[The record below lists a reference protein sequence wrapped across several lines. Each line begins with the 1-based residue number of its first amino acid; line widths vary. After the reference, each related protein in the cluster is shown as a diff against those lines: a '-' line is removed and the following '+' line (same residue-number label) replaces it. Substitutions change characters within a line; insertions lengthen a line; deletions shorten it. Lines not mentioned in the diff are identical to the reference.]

1 MPTCLLGWLV
11 LGFGIAALYGTLFT
25 SRQSLRFLLV
35 CLVLVR
41 STYWLVAPIEY
52 RLCVLQADYSFMVQ
66 TFFAVGKD
74 DMALAT
80 LVQAFK
86 VCLQQVASYVSM
98 TDLYVELFLALPLG
112 VVE

>member
-1 MPTCLLGWLV
+1 
-11 LGFGIAALYGTLFT
+11 
-25 SRQSLRFLLV
+25 
-35 CLVLVR
+35 
-41 STYWLVAPIEY
+41 
-52 RLCVLQADYSFMVQ
+52 MVQ

-98 TDLYVELFLALPLG
+98 TDLYVELFVALPLG